1 MSSNEKAPTLFF
13 QERRLQAAY
22 ALPSKREREHTPL
35 LSSLS
40 RLRGRVARSSERD
53 GWGQL
58 RSKSRATIL
67 NFEIPDRS
75 ALRAA
80 GMTTIKKEDTP

>member
-1 MSSNEKAPTLFF
+1 MSNNEKAPTP
-13 QERRLQAAY
+13 
-22 ALPSKREREHTPL
+22 ALPRKREREHTPL

-53 GWGQL
+53 GWGQP

-67 NFEIPDRS
+67 NPTTPDRS
-75 ALRAA
+75 ALR
-80 GMTTIKKEDTP
+80 TVRNDNN

>member
-1 MSSNEKAPTLFF
+1 MRNNEKAPTLFF
-13 QERRLQAAY
+13 QERRQAAY
-22 ALPSKREREHTPL
+22 ALPRKREREHTPL
-35 LSSLS
+35 LPSLS

-67 NFEIPDRS
+67 NPMTPDRS
-75 ALRAA
+75 ALRAVRN
-80 GMTTIKKEDTP
+80 DNN